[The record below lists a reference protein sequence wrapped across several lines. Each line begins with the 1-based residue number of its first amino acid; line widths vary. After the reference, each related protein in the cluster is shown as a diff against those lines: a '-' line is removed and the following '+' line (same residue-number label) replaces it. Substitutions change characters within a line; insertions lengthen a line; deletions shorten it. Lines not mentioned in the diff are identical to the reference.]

1 VNVLLYFE
9 TDMRNNISIIVS
21 VALIVLVSGCIGLTG
36 SETTN
41 TVNTV
46 ETTVDTTTNQ
56 TVTQSTE
63 TETENPTTTQA
74 TTDTQTQSPTTTTT
88 ESIHDAEVSFE
99 QTSNGSQYDVSV
111 TIEDMGGAEEVKL
124 ESPNGNV
131 TIIFEGT
138 HTLFELSEGD
148 TVTAY
153 AIGPDN
159 KIVRIQSYTVQETN
173 STDTAE
179 RLPDPPFNPH
189 PRPNW

>member
-1 VNVLLYFE
+1 
-9 TDMRNNISIIVS
+9 MRNNISIIVS

-63 TETENPTTTQA
+63 TETESPTTTQA
-74 TTDTQTQSPTTTTT
+74 PTTQAPTTTTT

-99 QTSNGSQYDVSV
+99 QSSNGSQYDVSV
-111 TIEDMGGAEEVKL
+111 TIEDMGGAEEIKL
-124 ESPNGNV
+124 ESPNENV

-148 TVTAY
+148 TVNAY

-159 KIVRIQSYTVQETN
+159 RIVRIQSYTVGDN
-173 STDTAE
+173 STNTAE
-179 RLPDPPFNPH
+179 RLPDPPFDPH